1 MRAGEAWGAFTVL
14 FVLALATV
22 SAVLVARGEEAYF
35 VSPFAAVVM
44 SVYLY
49 IVYKRY
55 HVELVPETDLRLFDD
70 PEDLRILCAIYGL
83 GRDGKPAVLRHRLA
97 RLARANPD
105 ASFIWVA
112 PKATQAVAS
121 ALRIGPPEPDEEMP
135 EDLHEFVTRIISDAR
150 PASAAASPLVWGRR
164 RSKARLHSLSS
175 CPVCSATAG
184 RTDEVCRE
192 CGADMEFYEVF
203 SESKVGRRLVAEKAR
218 ETKRKLRY
226 PVLHLGDR

>member
-22 SAVLVARGEEAYF
+22 SAMLVASGEEAYF
-35 VSPFAAVVM
+35 VVPFAAVVM

-55 HVELVPETDLRLFDD
+55 HVELVPEADLRLFDD

-83 GRDGKPAVLRHRLA
+83 GRDGKPPVLRHRLA

-121 ALRIGPPEPDEEMP
+121 ALRIGPAEEEELP
-135 EDLHEFVTRIISDAR
+135 EDLHEFVTRIISDKR
-150 PASAAASPLVWGRR
+150 PASAASRPLVWGRS

-175 CPVCSATAG
+175 CPVCSAPAE
-184 RTDEVCRE
+184 RTDAVCRE

-218 ETKRKLRY
+218 ETRRKLRY
-226 PVLHLGDR
+226 PVPHLGDR